1 MPNEKGSIGIGK
13 TLWKTPRCYRK
24 NNFGRR
30 TMKDP
35 AFLFYSA
42 DFQIGT
48 EDMTDEQVGK
58 YIRLMCRQHLKGHIS
73 EEHMKKICKTYDKD
87 VYEKFEIDENGFYY
101 NVRLDAEIEKR
112 RRYSESRAK
121 NRQGKKNTD
130 KPKQPRKIK
139 PEKEFMN
146 IEGVK
151 YTNLTKKE
159 YETLIK
165 KYDPEKVTLAI
176 NIFDT
181 WLEKG
186 SKTAK
191 QYIGKAHYA
200 HFKSDGWVWERAT
213 AQLAKQ
219 QRGNTNYGI

>member
-1 MPNEKGSIGIGK
+1 
-13 TLWKTPRCYRK
+13 
-24 NNFGRR
+24 
-30 TMKDP
+30 MKDP

-73 EEHMKKICKTYDKD
+73 EEHMKKICKTYDKEI
-87 VYEKFEIDENGFYY
+87 YEKFEQDENGLYY
-101 NVRLDAEIEKR
+101 NIRLENEIEKR
-112 RRYSESRAK
+112 KRYSESRAK
-121 NRQGKKNTD
+121 NRQGKKTD
-130 KPKQPRKIK
+130 KPRQPRKVK
-139 PEKEFMN
+139 TEKEFMSF
-146 IEGVK
+146 EGIK

-165 KYDPEKVTLAI
+165 KYGQEKTKAAI

-181 WLEKG
+181 WLDKG
-186 SKTAK
+186 TKTAK
-191 QYIGKAHYA
+191 EYIGKAHYA
-200 HFKSDGWVWERAT
+200 HFKSDGWVWERAEKL
-213 AQLAKQ
+213 LAKE

>member
-1 MPNEKGSIGIGK
+1 
-13 TLWKTPRCYRK
+13 
-24 NNFGRR
+24 
-30 TMKDP
+30 MKDP

-73 EEHMKKICKTYDKD
+73 EEHMKKICKTYDKE
-87 VYEKFEIDENGFYY
+87 VYEKFKQDENGLYY
-101 NVRLDAEIEKR
+101 NIRLETEIEKR
-112 RRYSESRAK
+112 KRYSESRAK
-121 NRQGKKNTD
+121 NRQGKKTD
-130 KPKQPRKIK
+130 KPRQPRKVK
-139 PEKEFMN
+139 PEKEFMSF
-146 IEGVK
+146 EGIQ

-165 KYDPEKVTLAI
+165 KYGQEKTKAAI

-181 WLEKG
+181 WLDKG
-186 SKTAK
+186 SKAAK
-191 QYIGKAHYA
+191 EYIGKAHYA
-200 HFKSDGWVWERAT
+200 HFKSDGWVWERADK
-213 AQLAKQ
+213 LLEKK